1 VGTISSLRRSQGA
14 TAAGPQVFLP
24 SLNSLA
30 SAVAENGAVRVEA
43 VSYRAGVIDVRLNA
57 PDIPTLDKVVQAI
70 DASGQFVASLQSAD
84 TVGDRVNSRIQIRE
98 AGS

>member
-1 VGTISSLRRSQGA
+1 M
-14 TAAGPQVFLP
+14 FLP
-24 SLNSLA
+24 SLNTLA
-30 SAVAENGAVRVEA
+30 SAVAANGTVQVEA